1 MTAIQSDPALV
12 VCPRCVSVNRVPV
25 RRLDQH
31 PQCGR
36 CKQPLFRGEP
46 IVADSHAFARH
57 VEAGSLPVLVDFWAP
72 WCGPCR
78 AMAPAFA
85 AAARELEPGMRLLR
99 IDTQAEEAVAARF
112 AIRSI
117 PTMILFANGHEIKR
131 TAGAMDRQSIIAWAD
146 PNRPSS

>member
-78 AMAPAFA
+78 AMAPA
-85 AAARELEPGMRLLR
+85 
-99 IDTQAEEAVAARF
+99 VAARF

-131 TAGAMDRQSIIAWAD
+131 AAGAMDRQSIIAWAD
-146 PNRPSS
+146 RNRPSS